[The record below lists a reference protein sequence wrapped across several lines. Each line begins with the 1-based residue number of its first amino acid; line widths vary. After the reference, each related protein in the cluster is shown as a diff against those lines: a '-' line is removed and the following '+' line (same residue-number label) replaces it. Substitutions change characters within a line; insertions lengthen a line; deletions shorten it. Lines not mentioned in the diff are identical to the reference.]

1 MTFDKIGVYI
11 TELTGIVRTSNPSV
25 QHLKMNI
32 ETSTTP
38 PSSAGRPKDPAKR
51 EAILDAAKRLFL
63 QKGYD
68 GSSMD
73 AIAAEA
79 GVSKLTV
86 YSHFTDKETLFA
98 AAVKSKCEEQLPQ
111 PFFEPSRST
120 SIKSAL
126 LNIGRGFHGL
136 VNSSES
142 IELHRVMVA
151 QANANPKLSQ
161 LFMDAGPQ
169 RVMREMERL
178 LLQAGQNGQLQVP
191 DPARAAGH
199 FFCMIKGKNNF
210 RLLLG
215 CSPDLADDAEIEAHV
230 QDVVEVFLR
239 AYRKEPD

>member
-1 MTFDKIGVYI
+1 MTFEKLGVYI
-11 TELTGIVRTSNPSV
+11 TELTGIVRASTPSV
-25 QHLKMNI
+25 QHLTM
-32 ETSTTP
+32 TRTAP
-38 PSSAGRPKDPAKR
+38 PASPGRPKDPAKR

-111 PFFEPSRST
+111 PFFEPTSST
-120 SIKSAL
+120 SIRSTL

-151 QANANPKLSQ
+151 QANVNPKLSQ

-178 LLQAGQNGQLQVP
+178 LLQADQNGQLQVS
-191 DPARAAGH
+191 DPVRAAGH

-215 CSPDLADDAEIEAHV
+215 CSPDLADEDEIEAHV
-230 QDVVEVFLR
+230 QDVVEMFLR
-239 AYRKEPD
+239 AYSR